1 MELNSNTN
9 PLLKKGGTVLP
20 KGQGGLSKKGG
31 GLEKGNEN
39 MLGIKTYKKN
49 KIWKV
54 EDFDNKK
61 TVVKPKNGEEE
72 DDEEDDEED
81 EEDEED
87 KGLSTWRSYM
97 TPQNSQKNT
106 SGSNGSTRLAQTE
119 KLEKGLIQGVLERG
133 SGYVGAVLYNR
144 FSPLGTGK

>member
-9 PLLKKGGTVLP
+9 PLLNKGGTVLP
-20 KGQGGLSKKGG
+20 RGQGGLSKKGG

-61 TVVKPKNGEEE
+61 TVVKEKNGEEE
-72 DDEEDDEED
+72 E

-87 KGLSTWRSYM
+87 KGLSTRVSSYW
-97 TPQNSQKNT
+97 TPQNPQKNT

>member
-1 MELNSNTN
+1 MEINSNIN
-9 PLLKKGGTVLP
+9 PLLKQGGTVLP
-20 KGQGGLSKKGG
+20 KGTGGLSKKGG
-31 GLEKGNEN
+31 GLDKGNEN
-39 MLGIKTYKKN
+39 MLGIKTFKKN

-54 EDFDNKK
+54 EDFDTKD
-61 TVVKPKNGEEE
+61 TVVKSKKENEEE
-72 DDEEDDEED
+72 EELKED
-81 EEDEED
+81 TS
-87 KGLSTWRSYM
+87 LSTRGSYL
-97 TPQNSQKNT
+97 TPQNPQKNN